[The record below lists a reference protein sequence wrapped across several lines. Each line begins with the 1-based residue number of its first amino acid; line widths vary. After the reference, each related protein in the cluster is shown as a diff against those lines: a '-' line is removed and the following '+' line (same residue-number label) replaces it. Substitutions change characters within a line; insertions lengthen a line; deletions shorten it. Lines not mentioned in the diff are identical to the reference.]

1 MKKLLAILILLV
13 IAGFFLFKALKNIEE
28 NLEGKKDKKAF

>member
-1 MKKLLAILILLV
+1 MMIGIAVFIA